1 MGINLIIRE
10 FKNSVIKTINDYALP
25 IEVKRLNLAEIMME
39 LSTKAEEQIQEEVRQ
54 EQESKKEIQ
63 RESETEE
70 IDG

>member
-25 IEVKRLNLAEIMME
+25 IEVKRLSLAEIMME